1 MPVGDKYPP
10 FKNEQD
16 TPIEP
21 FWNDQFY
28 KMTQTLYLNVL
39 DPQYARY
46 VQLRD
51 ELKQYLIE
59 EYGDGIDFQICV
71 SEPLFSVRCGRR
83 SISN

>member
-1 MPVGDKYPP
+1 VGDKYPP

-16 TPIEP
+16 TLSNL
-21 FWNDQFY
+21 FRNDHFY

-59 EYGDGIDFQICV
+59 MYGDEIDFRICV
-71 SEPLFSVRCGRR
+71 SEPYSAFR
-83 SISN
+83 SGKRSN